1 MFVRPFWRAKNI
13 SALLVAALAAS
24 HTHAAHE
31 LDGRD
36 IANGETLYAEQ
47 CASCHGAGLE
57 GQPNW
62 QTAGDDGVMPAP
74 PHDET
79 GHTWHHDNKLL
90 FTYTKLGGE
99 GALEARGITGFKSG
113 MPSFEDVIT
122 DEEIWDILA
131 FIQSTWSQRV
141 KEIQA
146 ARNSPYH

>member
-1 MFVRPFWRAKNI
+1 MFLRPFWRAKNI
-13 SALLVAALAAS
+13 SVLLLASLAAP
-24 HTHAAHE
+24 HAHAAHE

-47 CASCHGAGLE
+47 CASCHGADLE

-62 QTAGDDGVMPAP
+62 QISGDDGVMPAP

-90 FTYTKLGGE
+90 FSYTKLGGE

-113 MPSFEDVIT
+113 MPAFEGVIT

-131 FIQSTWSQRV
+131 FIQSTWPERV